1 MEIEVTGTIKGVTE
15 SINQVEADLEY
26 EADYKVTLQLD
37 LDHRSFLALK
47 RMQLLDETLRV
58 TLRAAQLELP
68 EVLQEALDDAV
79 SGGDS

>member
-1 MEIEVTGTIKGVTE
+1 MEIEVTGNIRAVTE

-26 EADYKVTLQLD
+26 QADYKVTLQLD

-58 TLRAAQLELP
+58 HLQAAQLELP
-68 EVLQEALDDAV
+68 EVLQEALDGAV
-79 SGGDS
+79 AGGDS